1 MGSTPSLPKAKSTG
15 DEPPAGPHSTLA
27 YIVPFILFVALLAIR
42 RWIPLAPEALAVLRF
57 VLIAAALT
65 VFSRRVIPWRPSF
78 WMTSI
83 LLGVAVFLV
92 WIGPDTLWPGYRD
105 FWLFH
110 NSVTGAAASS
120 LDVGLKTN
128 AFFIVMRVLESAIL
142 IPILEE
148 LFWRGW
154 LMRWL
159 IRPDFQSVPLGQYA
173 PRSFWI
179 VALLFAS
186 EHGAYWEVGLIAGI
200 AYNAWVVRTRNLADC
215 ILAHG
220 VTNALLAAYV
230 LHFDKWQ
237 YWL

>member
-1 MGSTPSLPKAKSTG
+1 MRQ
-15 DEPPAGPHSTLA
+15 TLA
-27 YIVPFILFVALLAIR
+27 YIAPFGLFVILLAIR
-42 RWIPLAPEALAVLRF
+42 RWLPSEIFPVLRF
-57 VLIAAALT
+57 ALIAAALA
-65 VFSRRVIPWRPSF
+65 VFSRDVIPWRPAF
-78 WMTSI
+78 RMASI
-83 LLGVAVFLV
+83 LLGAAVFLV
-92 WIGPDTLWPGYRD
+92 WIGPDALWPGYRN

-110 NSVTGAAASS
+110 NPITGAAASS
-120 LDVGLKTN
+120 LDVRLKAN
-128 AFFIVMRVLESAIL
+128 ALFIVIRVLESAIL
-142 IPILEE
+142 IPVLEE

-159 IRPDFQSVPLGQYA
+159 IQPDFENVPMGRYT

-215 ILAHG
+215 MLAHG

-230 LHFDKWQ
+230 LLFDKWEF
-237 YWL
+237 WL